1 VRHSSDASGLS
12 HYLRVLRRGLWIVL
26 LTAGITTAAAVF
38 LSSRQPKLYQASAD
52 VFLNTQNLAASL
64 SDIQP
69 PYVDPVRAAETQAR
83 LARGPSVA
91 ERAIREGRISGRSAD
106 ALLGESSVATTPN
119 ADLLTFSVTDGNPQ
133 LATQLATAYAKAYTD
148 YRHELDTK
156 SLVQAREE
164 IERRMTELRVSGDQ
178 RSELYASLA
187 DKDQRLRT
195 TELLQNSNASV
206 VRSASD
212 AAQIQPRPRRNGI
225 LAAIL
230 GLMLGVALA
239 FLRDALNTRV
249 RTASEIQERL
259 DLPLLGRVPAPPK
272 KLRGKNRLTMLA
284 SPNAPEAEAFR
295 ILATNLEFMNIDRGA
310 SSVLIT
316 SASRGEGKSTTISNL
331 AVAFARAGRRVVLV
345 DLDLRRPSIQRY
357 FNIDSDL
364 GITNVAL
371 GRATIDQAL
380 IRIPV
385 LGDGREAR
393 HASSNGGTSS
403 AGSLDVL
410 PAGSLPPNAG
420 EFAGSRAL
428 SDVLRQLDERADL
441 ILVDAPPILQVSDAM
456 MLSAK
461 LDGMLVV
468 TRLPEIRRPVLEEL
482 HRVLETAPIVKL
494 GFVVTG
500 TSAEEGYGYGYGYG
514 YSGGEAGESRRK
526 REKVP

>member
-1 VRHSSDASGLS
+1 MRQSADASGLS
-12 HYLRVLRRGLWIVL
+12 HYLRVLRRGLWIVVL
-26 LTAGITTAAAVF
+26 TTAAMTALAVY
-38 LSSRQPKLYQASAD
+38 LSARQPKLFEASAD

-83 LARGPSVA
+83 LARGPAVA
-91 ERAIREGRISGRSAD
+91 ARAIRDGRISGRTGAD
-106 ALLGESSVATTPN
+106 LLGQSSVATTPN
-119 ADLLTFSVTDGNPQ
+119 ADLLTFSVTDGDPAM
-133 LATQLATAYAKAYTD
+133 ATRLATAYANAYTD
-148 YRHELDTK
+148 YRHELDTR

-164 IERRMTELRVSGDQ
+164 IERRMTELRAEGGQGSQ
-178 RSELYASLA
+178 LYTSLA

-195 TELLQNSNASV
+195 TELLQTSNASV
-206 VRSASD
+206 VRAAND
-212 AAQIQPRPRRNGI
+212 AAQIQPQPRRNGI

-249 RTASEIQERL
+249 RTAAEIQERL

-272 KLRGKNRLTMLA
+272 KLRGKNRLTMMA

-295 ILATNLEFMNIDRGA
+295 ILATNLDFMNIDRGA

-357 FNIDSDL
+357 FNIDTDL

-371 GRATIDQAL
+371 GRATLDQAL
-380 IRIPV
+380 VRIPV
-385 LGDGREAR
+385 LGDGREAA
-393 HASSNGGTSS
+393 HASSNGGSTV
-403 AGSLDVL
+403 GSLDVL

-428 SDVLRQLDERADL
+428 TDVLMQVGERADL
-441 ILVDAPPILQVSDAM
+441 VLVDAPPILQVSDAM

-468 TRLPEIRRPVLEEL
+468 TRLPEIRRPVVEEL
-482 HRVLETAPIVKL
+482 RRVLETAPIVKL

-500 TSAEEGYGYGYGYG
+500 ASAEEGYGYGYGYG
-514 YSGGEAGESRRK
+514 YAYEGRRETE
-526 REKVP
+526 RVS

>member
-1 VRHSSDASGLS
+1 VRQSAEASGLS
-12 HYLRVLRRGLWIVL
+12 HYLRVLRRGLWIVIL
-26 LTAGITTAAAVF
+26 TTAVMTALAVY
-38 LSSRQPKLYQASAD
+38 LSARQPKLYQASAD

-83 LARGPSVA
+83 LARGPAVA
-91 ERAIREGRISGRSAD
+91 ARAIQEGRISGRTAD
-106 ALLGESSVATTPN
+106 ALLGQSSVVTTPN
-119 ADLLTFSVTDGNPQ
+119 ADLLTFSVTDGNPDM
-133 LATQLATAYAKAYTD
+133 AARLATAYAKAYTD

-156 SLVQAREE
+156 SLVEARQE
-164 IERRMTELRVSGDQ
+164 IERRMTELKTEGDQ
-178 RSELYASLA
+178 RSQLYANLA

-195 TELLQNSNASV
+195 TELLQTSNASV
-206 VRSASD
+206 VRDAND
-212 AAQIQPRPRRNGI
+212 AAQIQPQPRRNGI

-249 RTASEIQERL
+249 RTAAEIQERL

-272 KLRGKNRLTMLA
+272 KLRGKNNLTMLA
-284 SPNAPEAEAFR
+284 RPNAPEAEAFR

-331 AVAFARAGRRVVLV
+331 AVAFARAGRRVALV

-357 FNIDSDL
+357 FNIDTDP
-364 GITNVAL
+364 GVTNVAL
-371 GRATIDQAL
+371 GRATLDQAL
-380 IRIPV
+380 VRIPV
-385 LGDGREAR
+385 LSEGREAL
-393 HASSNGGTSS
+393 HASSNGGS
-403 AGSLDVL
+403 AIGSLEVL

-428 SDVLRQLDERADL
+428 ANVLQQLSERADL
-441 ILVDAPPILQVSDAM
+441 VLVDAPPILQVSDAM

-461 LDGMLVV
+461 IDGLLVV
-468 TRLPEIRRPVLEEL
+468 TRLPEIRRPVVEEL
-482 HRVLETAPIVKL
+482 RRVLETAPIVKL

-500 TSAEEGYGYGYGYG
+500 ASAEEGYGYGYGYSYG
-514 YSGGEAGESRRK
+514 YAHEGRRD
-526 REKVP
+526 RARVR